1 MIDADSVQLAYDG
14 AGNRVKRT
22 DGANVTQVLLD
33 LQLGLAVTLSQ
44 TSGANT
50 DRYLHAP
57 RGIHAQKDAA
67 GKWGVQGPAE
77 NPR

>member
-1 MIDADSVQLAYDG
+1 M
-14 AGNRVKRT
+14 GNRISQTVS
-22 DGANVTQVLLD
+22 GVVIQYLLAV
-33 LQLGLAVTLSQ
+33 QPGLAVTLSQ

-67 GKWGVQGPAE
+67 GNWVPLSTLLAH
-77 NPR
+77 